1 MQCFCYLALS
11 PSVLSEFSILRATS
25 SAMSRRLLIWRWSII
40 DVMDSQMEICEPCLM
55 RRVLLKVFVDI
66 KGSWRCGEA
75 LWCSGSQSDSHLL
88 SSTEAELIGYVDAI
102 TMGKSLQVVLSILQN
117 NALVDDGDF
126 LLKGDNLSGIQLLL
140 SLDGPWRTRHSGP
153 KC

>member
-1 MQCFCYLALS
+1 M
-11 PSVLSEFSILRATS
+11 
-25 SAMSRRLLIWRWSII
+25 
-40 DVMDSQMEICEPCLM
+40 
-55 RRVLLKVFVDI
+55 DI

-75 LWCSGSQSDSHLL
+75 LWCSGSQSDQPFAAL

-126 LLKGDNLSGIQLLL
+126 LLKGDSLSGIQLLL
-140 SLDGPWRTRHSGP
+140 SLDGPWRTRHSAS
-153 KC
+153 